1 MSILLTEIFH
11 KFAKTKQDL
20 QYLFQKIDRAVA
32 VLEVMEECVVTRNA
46 TLIIKRTLTR
56 AKKVPQMVMFG
67 ENSTASNQNTTTT
80 TTDSSQL
87 HPNSS
92 TWRNLPQSDS
102 TTGPFLENDGST
114 GSIENV
120 PAGDSELDWLNA
132 PFTFDDG
139 QHTLFWVEWAHHLDG
154 LGQ

>member
-1 MSILLTEIFH
+1 VSILLTAIFH

-56 AKKVPQMVMFG
+56 AKKVPQMVRF
-67 ENSTASNQNTTTT
+67 EPYSTTSDQNTTTA
-80 TTDSSQL
+80 TTDPSQL
-87 HPNSS
+87 HHNSS
-92 TWRNLPQSDS
+92 TWINLPQNDS
-102 TTGPFLENDGST
+102 TIGFFLENDGSA
-114 GSIENV
+114 GSIEDV
-120 PAGDSELDWLNA
+120 PADVGEIDWLNA

-139 QHTLFWVEWAHHLDG
+139 QQALFWVEWAHHLDG